1 MVARNKGVLPYG
13 KMCDAHDIVVMVSFL
28 ISTCLNLTPVG
39 CGCWMVLQ
47 HMGEKGAGR
56 NGHVDARNLELN
68 SLEILLKDV
77 SPHRQRLWNGLVPNL
92 M

>member
-1 MVARNKGVLPYG
+1 MA
-13 KMCDAHDIVVMVSFL
+13 
-28 ISTCLNLTPVG
+28 
-39 CGCWMVLQ
+39 LQ

-56 NGHVDARNLELN
+56 NGHIDARNLELN